1 MTGQWTLWIGE
12 PPDGVDRSIESPA
25 PSAPLRHLDRHRP
38 ARPLA
43 CKVAATCARGQRH
56 RPAAITIAIATASTF
71 LPIRRR
77 PPLSTIERPLRRR
90 CAPRCSDLLMR
101 IRGIIHRTDLPGH
114 DISQKQLAEWL
125 RSGAVQSM
133 QPWYL
138 TSEAPADL
146 VSILR
151 TGTRPTCLDAAA
163 LHGLWVPPSLKSV
176 HVFRPRQGRGRRSAG
191 RGRTT
196 APEAVPVPKA
206 TPVRRRKGKIVWGPE
221 KTLPLSHHGPALR
234 TWPSAHPVPDL
245 SLVLEH
251 AARCLPLSQAAT
263 LFESALDRKELAP
276 REAERVI
283 SALPQRLRRGLARIR
298 SDAGS
303 GTETTV
309 RWWFESLGVAV
320 STQVSI
326 AGVGRVDLLLGQS
339 WVIEC
344 DSREFHDNPEQYARD
359 RARDLAL
366 QALGYRVTRLTW
378 KQVFVTWA
386 STQERLLSILRRADH
401 HRPPDFRLSL
411 TA

>member
-1 MTGQWTLWIGE
+1 
-12 PPDGVDRSIESPA
+12 
-25 PSAPLRHLDRHRP
+25 
-38 ARPLA
+38 
-43 CKVAATCARGQRH
+43 
-56 RPAAITIAIATASTF
+56 
-71 LPIRRR
+71 
-77 PPLSTIERPLRRR
+77 
-90 CAPRCSDLLMR
+90 MR
-101 IRGIIHRTDLPGH
+101 IRGIIHRADLPGH
-114 DISQKQLAEWL
+114 GISLKQLEEWL
-125 RSGAVQSM
+125 QSGAVKSM

-163 LHGLWVPPSLKSV
+163 LHGLWVPPSLNTV

-196 APEAVPVPKA
+196 GLEAAPAPRA
-206 TPVRRRKGKIVWGPE
+206 TPVRRRKGEIVWGSE
-221 KTLPLSHHGPALR
+221 KSLPLSHHGPALR
-234 TWPSAHPVPDL
+234 TWPNAYPVPDL

-263 LFESALDRKELAP
+263 LFESALERQDLGR

-283 SALPQRLRRGLARIR
+283 AALPHRLRRGLARIR

-320 STQVSI
+320 STQVAI

-344 DSREFHDNPEQYARD
+344 DSREFHDDPEQYARD

-386 STQERLLSILRRADH
+386 STEERLLRILRRADH
-401 HRPPDFRLSL
+401 LRPPDPGLSL